1 MARRNDTR
9 QRLLEAGMA
18 LFAERGFG
26 ATSVADIEGAVGL
39 QPRRGGLY
47 KHFASKHDLLETAVR
62 EHLADAESLARA
74 VGELDFTNVE
84 MTADGLRPIVGALA
98 RMFLAEMDRL
108 EALTRVLEHDGGR
121 LGALTSE
128 VKARAVDLSYRAAAG
143 LIAAVAPW
151 IEDPDATSVVFL
163 APLVALRRTIWTFG
177 AAPLDLD
184 DDRFLRAWVSAVV
197 IALIPEAVGG
207 RSVR

>member
-26 ATSVADIEGAVGL
+26 ATSVADIEEAVGL

-47 KHFASKHDLLETAVR
+47 KHFANKHDLLESAVR
-62 EHLADAESLARA
+62 EHLADAESLAQT
-74 VGELDFTNVE
+74 VGALDLTDVE
-84 MTADGLRPIVGALA
+84 MTADGLRPIVEGLA

-121 LGALTSE
+121 LGELTSE
-128 VKARAVDLSYRAAAG
+128 LKARMVDLSYGALAA
-143 LIAAVAPW
+143 LIAVAAPW
-151 IEDPDATSVVFL
+151 IEDPDATAVVFL
-163 APLVALRRTIWTFG
+163 APLV
-177 AAPLDLD
+177 
-184 DDRFLRAWVSAVV
+184 
-197 IALIPEAVGG
+197 
-207 RSVR
+207 

>member
-1 MARRNDTR
+1 MARRTDTR

-26 ATSVADIEGAVGL
+26 ATSVADIEEAVGL
-39 QPRRGGLY
+39 QPRRGAMY
-47 KHFASKHDLLETAVR
+47 KHFANKHDLLEAAVR
-62 EHLADAESLARA
+62 EHLADAESLART
-74 VGELDFTNVE
+74 VGELELAEIE
-84 MTADGLRPIVGALA
+84 MTPDGLRPIVEGLA

-121 LGALTSE
+121 LGQLTSE
-128 VKARAVDLSYRAAAG
+128 VKERAVDLSYRAASG
-143 LIAAVAPW
+143 LITAVAPW
-151 IEDPDATSVVFL
+151 IEDPDATAVAFL

-177 AAPLDLD
+177 SAPLDLD
-184 DDRFLRAWVSAVV
+184 DDRFLRAWVNVVV
-197 IALIPEAVGG
+197 IALLPTASPR

>member
-26 ATSVADIEGAVGL
+26 ATSVADIEEAVGL

-47 KHFASKHDLLETAVR
+47 KHFANKHDLLETAVR
-62 EHLADAESLARA
+62 EHLADAESLART
-74 VGELDFTNVE
+74 VGELDLTDIE
-84 MTADGLRPIVGALA
+84 MTADGLRPIVEGLA

-121 LGALTSE
+121 LGELTSE
-128 VKARAVDLSYRAAAG
+128 VKARMVDLSYRALAA
-143 LIAAVAPW
+143 LIAAAAPW

-163 APLVALRRTIWTFG
+163 APLVALRRTSWTFG
-177 AAPLDLD
+177 SAPLDLD
-184 DDRFLRAWVSAVV
+184 DDRFLRAFVSVV
-197 IALIPEAVGG
+197 VNALIPETVD
-207 RSVR
+207 RWSIR

>member
-1 MARRNDTR
+1 
-9 QRLLEAGMA
+9 MA
-18 LFAERGFG
+18 LFAERGFS
-26 ATSVADIEGAVGL
+26 ATSVADIEEAVGL

-47 KHFASKHDLLETAVR
+47 KHFANKHELLETAVR

-74 VGELDFTNVE
+74 VGELDLTDIEV
-84 MTADGLRPIVGALA
+84 TVDGLSPIVEGLA

-121 LGALTSE
+121 LGELTGE
-128 VKARAVDLSYRAAAG
+128 VKQRAVDLSYRAAAE

-151 IEDPDATSVVFL
+151 IDDPDATSVVLL
-163 APLVALRRTIWTFG
+163 APLVALRRTSWTFG

-184 DDRFLRAWVSAVV
+184 DDRFLRAFVSAVAS
-197 IALIPEAVGG
+197 ALIPSRTAAP
-207 RSVR
+207 R

>member
-1 MARRNDTR
+1 MARRTDTR

-26 ATSVADIEGAVGL
+26 ATSVADIEEAVGL

-47 KHFASKHDLLETAVR
+47 KHFANKHDVLETAVR
-62 EHLADAESLARA
+62 EHLADAESLARTVA
-74 VGELDFTNVE
+74 ELDLTQVE
-84 MTADGLRPIVGALA
+84 MTADGVRPIVEGLA

-121 LGALTSE
+121 LGDLTSE
-128 VKARAVDLSYRAAAG
+128 VKAKAVDVSYRTAAG

-151 IEDPDATSVVFL
+151 IDDPDATSVVFL
-163 APLVALRRTIWTFG
+163 APLVALRRTSWTFG
-177 AAPLDLD
+177 SAPLDID
-184 DDRFLRAWVSAVV
+184 DDRFLRAWVGAVV
-197 IALIPEAVGG
+197 VALIPGAVGA
-207 RSVR
+207 RSAR

>member
-26 ATSVADIEGAVGL
+26 ATSVADVEKAVGL

-47 KHFASKHDLLETAVR
+47 KHFASKHDLLEAAVR
-62 EHLADAESLARA
+62 EHLADAESLARR
-74 VGELDFTNVE
+74 VGELDVTEIE
-84 MTADGLRPIVGALA
+84 MTADGLRPIVEALA

-108 EALTRVLEHDGGR
+108 EALTRVLEHDGQR
-121 LGALTSE
+121 LGELTRE
-128 VKARAVDLSYRAAAG
+128 LKAQMVDMSYRALAA
-143 LIAAVAPW
+143 LIAAGAPW
-151 IEDPDATSVVFL
+151 IEDPDATAVVFL
-163 APLVALRRTIWTFG
+163 TPLVALRRTAWTFG

-184 DDRFLRAWVSAVV
+184 DDRFLQAYVTAVV
-197 IALIPEAVGG
+197 IALIPPAAEG
-207 RSVR
+207 RST

>member
-26 ATSVADIEGAVGL
+26 ATSVADIEAAVGL
-39 QPRRGGLY
+39 QPRRGALY

-62 EHLADAESLARA
+62 AHLADAASLAQTA
-74 VGELDFTNVE
+74 GQLDLTDVE
-84 MTADGLRPIVGALA
+84 MTADGLGPIIEGLA

-108 EALTRVLEHDGGR
+108 EALTRVLEHDGAR
-121 LGALTSE
+121 LGQLTSE
-128 VKARAVDLSYRAAAG
+128 VKEQAVDLSYRAAAG

-151 IEDPDATSVVFL
+151 IADPDALSVVFL
-163 APLVALRRTIWTFG
+163 APLVALRRTTWTFG

-184 DDRFLRAWVSAVV
+184 DDRFLSAWVGTVV
-197 IALIPEAVGG
+197 RSLLPEAVRDGA
-207 RSVR
+207 S

>member
-1 MARRNDTR
+1 MARRSDTR

-26 ATSVADIEGAVGL
+26 ATSVADIEEAVGL

-47 KHFASKHDLLETAVR
+47 KHFANKHQLLETAVR
-62 EHLADAESLARA
+62 EHLADAASLALA
-74 VGELDFTNVE
+74 VGELDLTDVE
-84 MTADGLRPIVGALA
+84 MTADGLSPIVEGLA

-108 EALTRVLEHDGGR
+108 EALTHVLEHDGGR
-121 LGALTSE
+121 LGELTSE
-128 VKARAVDLSYRAAAG
+128 VKERAVDLSYRAAAG

-163 APLVALRRTIWTFG
+163 APLVALRRPSWTFG
-177 AAPLDLD
+177 AAPLDID
-184 DDRFLRAWVSAVV
+184 DDRFLRAFVSAVV
-197 IALIPEAVGG
+197 IALIAEAVEG
-207 RSVR
+207 RSAR